1 MVTFRCLR
9 LVSKPYAGT
18 CKEPSTERGITV
30 DSGSPDDLDQRL
42 LCALQL
48 DGRAPFSRLAQ
59 TLGVSEHTAAR
70 RYRRLRTLGLRI
82 VARPNPV
89 RLGQVRW
96 LIRLHCAPDAA
107 GSLARA
113 LARRPDTSWVTLS
126 SGGTELY
133 CALDARSADEGS
145 ALLLRK
151 LPRAP
156 HVVSASTHCMMR
168 IFIGETSTWH
178 ATRFRT
184 PAPAAASTDG
194 TFGTPGTSGTPS
206 SPGAPSTS
214 PIRLDATDRA
224 LFAELGL
231 DGRATLPALSKAAGR
246 SPSSVQRRL
255 DRLRDQGALGFFV
268 DFDPQLLGHHM
279 SAQLWLKVAPAHLRT
294 VGETLATHPDIA
306 FAAAVTGSANLV
318 ASGVFRTPADLYDY
332 IDHHLGPLPG
342 IQSIETTPT
351 LCEIKRLVPPSS

>member
-1 MVTFRCLR
+1 M
-9 LVSKPYAGT
+9 
-18 CKEPSTERGITV
+18 

-42 LCALQL
+42 LRALQL

-59 TLGVSEHTAAR
+59 ALDVSEHTAAR

-96 LIRLHCAPDAA
+96 LVRLHCAPEAA
-107 GSLARA
+107 GTLAHA
-113 LARRPDTSWVTLS
+113 LARRPDTSWVTLA

-133 CALDARSADEGS
+133 CAFDARTAEEGS

-156 HVVSASTHCMMR
+156 HVVSISAHCMMR
-168 IFIGETSTWH
+168 IFIGDTSTWH

-184 PAPAAASTDG
+184 PDPAAASPDG
-194 TFGTPGTSGTPS
+194 RSGASSTFDAPRTSGSSGTPGTPSAPGTPGP
-206 SPGAPSTS
+206 SPL
-214 PIRLDATDRA
+214 RLDATDRA
-224 LFAELGL
+224 LFTELAL
-231 DGRATLPALSKAAGR
+231 DGRATLPVLSKAAGR

-255 DRLRDQGALGFFV
+255 DRLRGQGALGFFV
-268 DFDPQLLGHHM
+268 DFDPRLLGHHM
-279 SAQLWLKVAPAHLRT
+279 STQLWLKVAPAHLRT
-294 VGETLATHPDIA
+294 VGETLASHPEIA

-318 ASGVFRTPADLYDY
+318 ASGIFRTPADLYDY
-332 IDHHLGPLPG
+332 IDHNLGPLPG
-342 IQSIETTPT
+342 LQSIETTPT
-351 LCEIKRLVPPSS
+351 LREVKRLAPLAS